1 MTEMFKNLIA
11 GEWVS
16 SEKTFNSAPA
26 KGESRA
32 YSDGGAKEVDRA
44 AQAAEEAFWSY
55 GYSTRAER
63 AAFLNKIADEIE
75 ARADQIT
82 EIGSSACR
90 KPACRANAAARPA
103 SCAFSQAISKR
114 ATISTGA
121 TIRPCRTASRCRVPI
136 SA

>member
-1 MTEMFKNLIA
+1 MLTGKHLIA

-16 SEKTFNSAPA
+16 SEKTFISAPA

-32 YSDGGAKEVDRA
+32 YSDGGAAEVDRA
-44 AQAAEEAFWSY
+44 VQAAEEAFWSY

-82 EIGSSACR
+82 EIGSSA
-90 KPACRANAAARPA
+90 AAPPV
-103 SCAFSQAISKR
+103 SFAFSPATSRR
-114 ATISTGA
+114 ATILTAA
-121 TIRPCRTASRCRVPI
+121 TMPHCRTASRCRVRI